1 MKTID
6 VYNNRQQKTAEF
18 LQRLLDYL
26 IEGKKYGITV
36 ESDAI
41 EKLKNAI
48 TRAESD
54 LLKIAFIGGFS
65 EGKTSI
71 AAAWSENY
79 DKSTMKISQA
89 ESTDEI
95 NVYDCNDYI
104 LIDTP
109 GLFGFKENDNKVKYM
124 DITKKYVSEADI
136 VIYVMPSDNPI
147 KQSHK
152 EELVWLFKDLNLLS
166 RTVFVLSRF
175 DEVADIEDEEDYQ
188 NMLELKR
195 NTVISRLYD
204 FGIIKVGDYP
214 SIVAVSANP
223 YEEGIDQWL
232 ENIDDYKRVSHIGEL
247 QDATLDK
254 IQQSGGKNAIAIKT
268 QQSIVRDV
276 LFATLPVAEAKVKK
290 ANHEITKL
298 SETYNDIEKDLLKC
312 QKKISDAR
320 IKLRTDVADYFADLI
335 VQVEGTTLDTINSF
349 YEKKIGS
356 EGIMIEQY
364 IKNKFEKQLGIINAE
379 LSNLTTKMN
388 TSTQHYNSLI
398 GEMAFDGLRMG
409 GEYLK
414 NGALVVDNQFVL
426 KARDIILPEFKFKPW
441 GAVKIAD
448 KLNKGIA
455 YVGAGVGI
463 VFELWDTYNEYKK
476 KEAVEEL
483 KRKIVKNL
491 EIQRKEYLEFINDND
506 KFVSS
511 YFSNYYDLSRTL
523 NELKSKVYEKESF
536 RSDFEQWKERG
547 DIIEAEFTEIMNY

>member
-152 EELVWLFKDLNLLS
+152 
-166 RTVFVLSRF
+166 
-175 DEVADIEDEEDYQ
+175 
-188 NMLELKR
+188 
-195 NTVISRLYD
+195 
-204 FGIIKVGDYP
+204 
-214 SIVAVSANP
+214 
-223 YEEGIDQWL
+223 
-232 ENIDDYKRVSHIGEL
+232 
-247 QDATLDK
+247 
-254 IQQSGGKNAIAIKT
+254 
-268 QQSIVRDV
+268 
-276 LFATLPVAEAKVKK
+276 
-290 ANHEITKL
+290 
-298 SETYNDIEKDLLKC
+298 
-312 QKKISDAR
+312 
-320 IKLRTDVADYFADLI
+320 
-335 VQVEGTTLDTINSF
+335 
-349 YEKKIGS
+349 
-356 EGIMIEQY
+356 
-364 IKNKFEKQLGIINAE
+364 
-379 LSNLTTKMN
+379 
-388 TSTQHYNSLI
+388 
-398 GEMAFDGLRMG
+398 
-409 GEYLK
+409 
-414 NGALVVDNQFVL
+414 
-426 KARDIILPEFKFKPW
+426 
-441 GAVKIAD
+441 
-448 KLNKGIA
+448 
-455 YVGAGVGI
+455 
-463 VFELWDTYNEYKK
+463 
-476 KEAVEEL
+476 
-483 KRKIVKNL
+483 
-491 EIQRKEYLEFINDND
+491 
-506 KFVSS
+506 
-511 YFSNYYDLSRTL
+511 
-523 NELKSKVYEKESF
+523 
-536 RSDFEQWKERG
+536 
-547 DIIEAEFTEIMNY
+547 